1 MHSTTDP
8 SPELA
13 NLSGELLPDV
23 LRLRAETSPDRVLL
37 QPADAPGVTYGET
50 YARACSVANGLV
62 DLGVR
67 RGECVVIMAEN
78 APDSICT
85 WLGINLAA
93 AVEVAVN
100 TGYRGQSLEHAL
112 KVSQARVMYVEPAL
126 LPRVAEVREALTHLE
141 TIVVYGEGGDTS
153 GLQGLTILRFA
164 DVQRPGPAPADR
176 TVTAQDLASVVFTSG
191 TTGPAKGVMMPQGQT
206 RLFASLAVE
215 GVRMTPDDVFY
226 CFIPLYH
233 VAGKFMAILGSMM
246 VGGKVLLDSRFAPE
260 KWLPRVREHG
270 VTICLLH
277 GPLVEMLYKQPES
290 PDDADNPVTRI
301 IASPF
306 PPKIAEGFQKR
317 FGLRGIETWGMT
329 EVTIP
334 VWQRHDEPLRLG
346 CMGRVREE
354 HFEMRVVDPDTDAE
368 LPPGEI
374 GEFVLRPRAP
384 WTTMQGYLR
393 MPDVTAATW
402 RNLWLHTG
410 DLGYRDE
417 EGYFYFHDRA
427 KERIRR
433 RAENVSSYEI
443 EAAARPHPSVAD
455 VAAVGVPSEFDGD
468 DDILLCV
475 IPAAGAQVDEVA
487 LAEHLAARVPH
498 FMVPRYIRVMD
509 EFPRTPTGK
518 IQKAQL
524 RTVGIDDATWDR
536 KTAGI
541 SLRDLIKN

>member
-541 SLRDLIKN
+541 SLRDLIKS

>member
-13 NLSGELLPDV
+13 NLSGDLLPDV

-541 SLRDLIKN
+541 SLRDLIKS